1 MVSTRC
7 AHYTAVGYYKYYA
20 LHKTLSR
27 VEGFSW
33 TEPYTSIPDIW
44 GPLTSV
50 SAPVYDKSRGDVW
63 HMIGGVA
70 VVQVELLG

>member
-1 MVSTRC
+1 M
-7 AHYTAVGYYKYYA
+7 GYYKYYA

-63 HMIGGVA
+63 HMIGGVV
-70 VVQVELLG
+70 VVQVEVLG